1 MKFAKD
7 ILDSKGHEVWSIDPD
22 STVLDALKLMADKG
36 IGAVLVMRDEKL
48 RGILSER
55 DYARKIVLEGKT
67 SRDSKVKDVMIR
79 HVLCASP
86 DRTIEECLALMT
98 DKRERHLPILEKKH
112 VIGMVS
118 IGDLV
123 KAVIAEQQFEI
134 ERLQQYVDGD
144 NGQ

>member
-7 ILDSKGHEVWSIDPD
+7 ILHAKGHAVWSIDPD
-22 STVLDALKLMADKG
+22 STVLDALKLMAEKEV
-36 IGAVLVMRDEKL
+36 GAIVVMRGEKL
-48 RGILSER
+48 RGLISER

-67 SRDSKVKDVMIR
+67 SRDSQVKDVMTR
-79 HVLCASP
+79 RVLCAAP
-86 DRTIEECLALMT
+86 ERTIEECLALMT
-98 DKRERHLPILEKKH
+98 DKRERHLPIVEKKH

-134 ERLQQYVDGD
+134 ERLQQYIDGD
-144 NGQ
+144 NGD